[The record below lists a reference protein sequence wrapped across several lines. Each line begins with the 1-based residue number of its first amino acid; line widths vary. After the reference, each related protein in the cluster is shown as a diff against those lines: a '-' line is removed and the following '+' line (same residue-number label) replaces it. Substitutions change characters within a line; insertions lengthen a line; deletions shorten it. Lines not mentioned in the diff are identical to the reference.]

1 MIALATSNTL
11 KNTDGF
17 QTALI
22 RYRGNESQYDLDW
35 LNAPSDFYIQV
46 RIPATLQNTKF
57 PISETT
63 YRQSDG
69 YFRRAKTFIE
79 KTKELIQKVP
89 LEAYDNIRNSYKT
102 SKKSGRQIPK
112 KKESHKLEQ
121 LKREKGEDFV
131 FDREEMDRF
140 AEMLHIIQDMQEEK
154 EDFEEVEPQN
164 IDHAHDVQAL
174 LLEYRRLFQETV
186 DFIRA
191 KKQDVPQSILDAI
204 KHIDNQIGHWAGR

>member
-57 PISETT
+57 PIVETT

-79 KTKELIQKVP
+79 KTKHEFIFNV
-89 LEAYDNIRNSYKT
+89 AYLLVLVNMQI
-102 SKKSGRQIPK
+102 KKFFDIIAIHWYCR
-112 KKESHKLEQ
+112 
-121 LKREKGEDFV
+121 LKN
-131 FDREEMDRF
+131 
-140 AEMLHIIQDMQEEK
+140 H
-154 EDFEEVEPQN
+154 
-164 IDHAHDVQAL
+164 
-174 LLEYRRLFQETV
+174 
-186 DFIRA
+186 
-191 KKQDVPQSILDAI
+191 
-204 KHIDNQIGHWAGR
+204 GHEIT